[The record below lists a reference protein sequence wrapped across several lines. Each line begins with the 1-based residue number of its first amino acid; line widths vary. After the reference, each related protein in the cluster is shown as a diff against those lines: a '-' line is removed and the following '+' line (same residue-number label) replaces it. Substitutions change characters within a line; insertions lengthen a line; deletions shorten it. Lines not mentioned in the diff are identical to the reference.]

1 MFFVLSK
8 TLGLLSVP
16 SNILILLGLV
26 GAVLL
31 LTRFARAGRRLVVVS
46 ILLIAICGFLP
57 VGKALMLVLEDRFP
71 KWDALRG
78 APDGIIILG
87 GALNADLTEAR
98 GQIALGEDAE
108 RFTEVAALARR
119 YPSARIFFS
128 GGTGSIDLT
137 ALPEARYVVPLL
149 ESFGIPA
156 SRIALEGRSRNTQE
170 NARFTLEMV
179 KPKAGERWLLVTSAL
194 HMPRSVG
201 CFRNVGFEVDA
212 HPVGWRTSGRADLLL
227 LNGRISDGLV
237 HTDAAVRE
245 WVGLLVYW
253 LTGRT
258 SELFPA
264 PR

>member
-1 MFFVLSK
+1 
-8 TLGLLSVP
+8 
-16 SNILILLGLV
+16 
-26 GAVLL
+26 
-31 LTRFARAGRRLVVVS
+31 
-46 ILLIAICGFLP
+46 
-57 VGKALMLVLEDRFP
+57 
-71 KWDALRG
+71 
-78 APDGIIILG
+78 
-87 GALNADLTEAR
+87 
-98 GQIALGEDAE
+98 
-108 RFTEVAALARR
+108 
-119 YPSARIFFS
+119 
-128 GGTGSIDLT
+128 
-137 ALPEARYVVPLL
+137 
-149 ESFGIPA
+149 
-156 SRIALEGRSRNTQE
+156 LEGRSRNTQE

-212 HPVGWRTSGRADLLL
+212 YPVGWRTSGRADLLL
-227 LNGRISDGLV
+227 LNGRISDGLI

>member
-16 SNILILLGLV
+16 SNILILLGLI
-26 GAVLL
+26 GAMLL
-31 LTRFARAGRRLVVVS
+31 LTRFARAGRRLIVVS
-46 ILLIAICGFLP
+46 VLLIAICGFLP
-57 VGKALMLVLEDRFP
+57 VGQALTLALEDRFP
-71 KWDALRG
+71 KWDASRG

-87 GALNADLTEAR
+87 GALNSDLTEAR
-98 GQIALGEDAE
+98 GQIALSGDAE

-128 GGTGSIDLT
+128 GGTGSISLSS
-137 ALPEARYVVPLL
+137 LPEARYVVPLL

-179 KPKAGERWLLVTSAL
+179 KPKPGERWLLVTSAL

-201 CFRNVGFEVDA
+201 CFRNVGFEVEA
-212 HPVGWRTSGRADLLL
+212 YPVGWHTFGRTDLFS
-227 LNGRISDGLV
+227 LNGRMSDGLG
-237 HTDAAVRE
+237 HTDAAMRE
-245 WVGLLVYW
+245 WVGLFVYW

>member
-16 SNILILLGLV
+16 SNIFILLGIA
-26 GAVLL
+26 GALLL
-31 LTRFARAGRRLVVVS
+31 LTRFARTGRRLLIASV
-46 ILLIAICGFLP
+46 LLIAVFGFLP
-57 VGKALMLVLEDRFP
+57 VGQALTMLLEDRFP
-71 KWDALRG
+71 KWDASRG

-87 GALNADLTEAR
+87 AAMNADLSKAR
-98 GQIALGEDAE
+98 GQIVLSGEAE

-119 YPSARIFFS
+119 YPSARIVFS
-128 GGTGSIDLT
+128 GGTGSLRADAI
-137 ALPEARYVVPLL
+137 PEARYVVPLL

-156 SRIALEGRSRNTQE
+156 SRIALEDRSRNTEE
-170 NARFTLEMV
+170 NALFTKELV
-179 KPKAGERWLLVTSAL
+179 QPKSGERWLLVTSGF

-201 CFRNVGFEVDA
+201 CFRRAGFEVEA
-212 HPVGWRTSGRADLLL
+212 YPVDWRTFGRWDEFSINA
-227 LNGRISDGLV
+227 RVSDGLG
-237 HTDAAVRE
+237 HTDNAIRE
-245 WVGLLVYW
+245 WVGLVVYW